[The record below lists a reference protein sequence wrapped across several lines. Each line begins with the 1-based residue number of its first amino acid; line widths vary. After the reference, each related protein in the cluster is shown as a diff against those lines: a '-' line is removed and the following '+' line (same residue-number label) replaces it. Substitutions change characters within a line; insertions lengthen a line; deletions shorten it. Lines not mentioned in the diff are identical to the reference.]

1 MPISLSV
8 CFFATSLA
16 SFSFLFLVCQCS
28 VASSWPNCQVPDR
41 ALGRQPWQLPNRDQ
55 QCRRRS
61 SDNKDCGTNATSL
74 NSWVLPKGSNVVGT
88 LQIFGDKCLDV
99 TNGANT
105 DGTKLQ
111 IWTCAAGNT
120 NQMWIPAG
128 PTITWSGKNK
138 CVDVTNGNIT
148 DGNQIQIWDCDV
160 SNNNQNWNNIDVTI
174 PKSFVI
180 SLKRTPPSASQRPR
194 AQSTQPS

>member
-1 MPISLSV
+1 MFRRNLVSFLSVLSLSLYANAQLPV
-8 CFFATSLA
+8 AGQTVKFQTVLSTGNPGNCLTATSNA
-16 SFSFLFLVCQCS
+16 DGAPVII
-28 VASSWPNCQVPDR
+28 
-41 ALGRQPWQLPNRDQ
+41 
-55 QCRRRS
+55 
-61 SDNKDCGTNATSL
+61 KDCGTNATSL

-99 TNGANT
+99 TSGANT

-120 NQMWIPAG
+120 NQMGIPAG

-148 DGNQIQIWDCDV
+148 DGNQVRSKIETAMHQ
-160 SNNNQNWNNIDVTI
+160 TI
-174 PKSFVI
+174 TRTGTTSTLQSRNRMFLQFA
-180 SLKRTPPSASQRPR
+180 SLAC
-194 AQSTQPS
+194 